1 MNKDSIYTS
10 LKFYAKMFYYISLAI
25 SLILILVLSVNS
37 IKTIP
42 ALLLWTGVRVNKVAV
57 TVFTIFFAIIFGIFN
72 YLLITYIYLWLS
84 AKIQYFED
92 IHNQVKLSANI
103 SNIIKRDSDLKERVY
118 GSKNG

>member
-10 LKFYAKMFYYISLAI
+10 LKFYAKMFYYISLTI

-37 IKTIP
+37 IKTVP
-42 ALLLWTGVRVNKVAV
+42 AVLLWTGVRVNKAAV
-57 TVFTIFFAIIFGIFN
+57 IVFTVFFAIIFGIFN

-92 IHNQVKLSANI
+92 IHNQVKVLANI
-103 SNIIKRDSDLKERVY
+103 SNIVKRDSDLKEKVY
-118 GSKNG
+118 GSKNR